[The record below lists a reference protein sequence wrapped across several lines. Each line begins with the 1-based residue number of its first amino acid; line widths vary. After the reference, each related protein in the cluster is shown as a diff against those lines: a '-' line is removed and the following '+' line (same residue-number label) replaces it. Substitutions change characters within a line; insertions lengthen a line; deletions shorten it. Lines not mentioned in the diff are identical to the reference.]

1 MDTLRHKFACDVTIR
16 QAISCG
22 HWLLQGWGASAT
34 TYPCC
39 IWSVWPHPY
48 CCSNRSRA
56 VQPDLTK
63 YSGIWATMGGW
74 DVFSGFWKHLQQP
87 NASKLY
93 GNTTAHLGNIVL
105 WGMPFDFPMNT
116 GKIMF
121 AATQFEDIR
130 VEFDPKR
137 NTNQHPPPVRSMADG
152 FQCLDPC
159 NQPIIRGGCW
169 HPDLC
174 SPLASDKSRAAFLHR
189 LFQGVQYKPKSPD

>member
-1 MDTLRHKFACDVTIR
+1 MTWPPIDCYSEATRFGCCVDTLRLRPHKFACDVTIR

-34 TYPCC
+34 TYPSC
-39 IWSVWPHPY
+39 IWPHPY

-63 YSGIWATMGGW
+63 YSGIWATMGDR
-74 DVFSGFWKHLQQP
+74 DVFSGLWKHLQQP

-93 GNTTAHLGNIVL
+93 ETTTTHLGNIVL

-137 NTNQHPPPVRSMADG
+137 NTNQHPPPERLMADG

-159 NQPIIRGGCW
+159 NHSGGAAGAPICI
-169 HPDLC
+169 
-174 SPLASDKSRAAFLHR
+174 PL
-189 LFQGVQYKPKSPD
+189 